1 MESYLGCT
9 PTSDY
14 YQNRTTAQREH
25 DLLTKRISFTELND
39 TMFCYQLIKIKKK
52 FEKPTRRRSY
62 VFIKV
67 FPTQFLK
74 SYKKS

>member
-1 MESYLGCT
+1 MESYPGCT

-25 DLLTKRISFTELND
+25 DLLTNRIIIYRVKRHNVLLSINQI
-39 TMFCYQLIKIKKK
+39 MKK
-52 FEKPTRRRSY
+52 FEKPTRCRLY
-62 VFIKV
+62 VFMKV

>member
-1 MESYLGCT
+1 
-9 PTSDY
+9 
-14 YQNRTTAQREH
+14 
-25 DLLTKRISFTELND
+25 
-39 TMFCYQLIKIKKK
+39 MFCYQLIKIKKK
-52 FEKPTRRRSY
+52 YEKPTRRRLY